1 MMMVDNPAVVRCLPI
16 VPFAADLPFK
26 RGRLLGCTSLRVFEM
41 SSSSALFFS
50 FFVFFFA
57 AVFGCAPSDGTT
69 PSDKAAVVA
78 TYNPPVGWTFT
89 TTPGPGQAASEDA
102 AKRSIENTIK
112 AVIYDAAAEHAQTG
126 VSIKILKIIPS
137 VNAVILA
144 TDFADKTVTKYD
156 PATGKTSTDAKAVDF
171 TYATTISLQS
181 SVPFTKSQWTAIS
194 EKVQSVLGRE
204 DFVGFSCTTCGVV
217 CII

>member
-1 MMMVDNPAVVRCLPI
+1 
-16 VPFAADLPFK
+16 
-26 RGRLLGCTSLRVFEM
+26 M
-41 SSSSALFFS
+41 SSSSAIFFS
-50 FFVFFFA
+50 FFVFFFS

-78 TYNPPVGWTFT
+78 TYNPPVGWTFPLDPK
-89 TTPGPGQAASEDA
+89 TPEAGQTATEDT

-112 AVIYDAAAEHAQTG
+112 AVIYDAAAEHASTG
-126 VSIKILKIIPS
+126 VSIKILKIVPS
-137 VNAVILA
+137 VKAVKLG
-144 TDFADKTVTKYD
+144 TGFVDKTVTKYD
-156 PATGKTSTDAKAVDF
+156 PSKSETVAATDTKAVDF

-194 EKVQSVLGRE
+194 EKVQSVLNRE
-204 DFVGFSCTTCGVV
+204 DLVGFSCTTCGVV